1 MSSVLKKKFPIRRK
15 TGGSDGPHEVTV
27 SIKWD
32 HCTPHTHIMV
42 EITPQALLSLL
53 RVETMAVEQMAAS
66 VGLAVTSEMS

>member
-1 MSSVLKKKFPIRRK
+1 M
-15 TGGSDGPHEVTV
+15 DPHEVAA

-32 HCTPHTHIMV
+32 HCSPHTHFMV

-53 RVETMAVEQMAAS
+53 RVESMAVEQVAAS